1 MRLASTYK
9 HVVVF
14 ADSDWEK
21 YSTLVDG
28 YQMVGTVTRGPHVS
42 ALAMRDG
49 RYYAVNDGRCEPLV
63 GRKIELG
70 VHHASAA

>member
-9 HVVVF
+9 HVVIF
-14 ADSDWEK
+14 SDSNWEK
-21 YSTLVDG
+21 FSALVDG

-42 ALAMRDG
+42 ALAIRDW
-49 RYYAVNDGRCEPLV
+49 RYYAVNDERCEPLV

-70 VHHASAA
+70 IRHASAT